1 MEKSSPSIY
10 RDVHGLDYHNEV
22 KISFE
27 ILIFYSFDKKKFWI
41 FQGLIQG
48 PLDPKLLTLPLDH
61 EVTSEDRKNH
71 FKNSKVVDFEAIF
84 WEILYSKKV

>member
-1 MEKSSPSIY
+1 MC
-10 RDVHGLDYHNEV
+10 LDYHNEV

-48 PLDPKLLTLPLDH
+48 PLDPKLLTLPL
-61 EVTSEDRKNH
+61 
-71 FKNSKVVDFEAIF
+71 
-84 WEILYSKKV
+84 L